1 MYETGLQEGL
11 RLYNR
16 EDFYS
21 RVLDYAL
28 DLVTTTPD
36 EVEVVD
42 EVENEEGIGEQG
54 AGEEETASEGSE

>member
-28 DLVTTTPD
+28 DLVTTTP
-36 EVEVVD
+36 EELVVVE
-42 EVENEEGIGEQG
+42 EAENEEGIGE
-54 AGEEETASEGSE
+54 

>member
-1 MYETGLQEGL
+1 M

-28 DLVTTTPD
+28 DLVTSTPD
-36 EVEVVD
+36 GGEVVE

-54 AGEEETASEGSE
+54 TGDEETASEGSG

>member
-1 MYETGLQEGL
+1 M

-42 EVENEEGIGEQG
+42 EVVNEEGIGEQG
-54 AGEEETASEGSE
+54 TGEEETASEGSE